1 MSTLHSEQLVPDYA
15 AWKRMFDSDP
25 AQRKQNGV
33 RAYRI
38 SQRADDPNYVV
49 VDLDFDSTGEAQA
62 FLTRLRSVWQS
73 PKAKQALGSS
83 MPQVEIIETVE
94 DKTY

>member
-1 MSTLHSEQLVPDYA
+1 MSILHSEQKVPDFA

-33 RAYRI
+33 RSYRI
-38 SQRADDPNYVV
+38 SRSVDDPNYVV
-49 VDLDFDSTGEAQA
+49 VDLEFDSTGEAQA
-62 FLTRLRSVWQS
+62 FLTRLKSVWQS
-73 PKAKQALGSS
+73 PQAKEAMGPST
-83 MPQVEIIETVE
+83 PQVEIIETVE